1 MLLGGPGLSGVDFIL
16 QSGYEVLQPVIGT
29 NFDIVAFDPRGLG
42 RSIPLANCSAPA
54 SKLRRRA
61 FGMTGPELSSL
72 YWDQTLEQ
80 AKELGAECGA
90 AIGGPHGAGQYMST
104 AVVAMDMLS
113 IVNAFAASERGETV
127 RGSSLLNYWGV
138 SYGTFIGETFAS
150 MYPDR
155 VGRVLLDGVVDPR
168 DYIAGLELSQ
178 INLVDAVTN
187 TFFEYCHAAGPE
199 NCPFYTGNTAKDI
212 AQRFTDLFVPLNSTY
227 ATAQGW
233 ANATVI
239 TQSLALM
246 KENIRRFCY
255 DPITFFPPMAQQL
268 VAYESAIRNLTVDGI
283 EAVSSI
289 GIDQTP
295 IPGTIAP
302 IEEWQAGVLCSDILP
317 LYNQTYADIS
327 SHVRELEG
335 QSFLA
340 GEMWATILAMCTGWP
355 IKAKWRFAGEL
366 YLSMYTFPSQ
376 HLTCAKARL
385 EVILRIQSCSSA
397 TLSILQRLLSIARRG
412 TLYTKV
418 PRSLPLMVLA

>member
-1 MLLGGPGLSGVDFIL
+1 
-16 QSGYEVLQPVIGT
+16 
-29 NFDIVAFDPRGLG
+29 
-42 RSIPLANCSAPA
+42 
-54 SKLRRRA
+54 
-61 FGMTGPELSSL
+61 MTGPELSSL

-168 DYIAGLELSQ
+168 DYVAGLELSQ